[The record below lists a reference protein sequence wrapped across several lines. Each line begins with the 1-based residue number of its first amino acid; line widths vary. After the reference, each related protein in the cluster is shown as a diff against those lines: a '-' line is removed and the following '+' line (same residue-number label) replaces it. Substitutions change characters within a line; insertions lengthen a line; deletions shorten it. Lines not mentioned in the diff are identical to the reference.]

1 MNSFK
6 VTSNAPIDAL
16 RRTLMLGVAG
26 APLVQLAGCGGGSS
40 GSGSTAPPLVS
51 SPTPGA
57 DLPIIP
63 LVDGSVDATGTR
75 NFSLVVQ
82 AGTTIFR
89 SGVATATLGYNGQLL
104 GPALRLRSGEKVALH
119 VQNNLGEDTT
129 VHWHGLLVPAEA
141 DGGPHQV
148 IATGTQWTASFTV
161 ANPAST
167 CWFHPHTHGST
178 GRQVVMG
185 LAGLLIVDDA
195 RIARSTLPETWG
207 VDDLALV
214 LQDKRFTAAGQID
227 YTLSA
232 SDRTNGYTGDTL
244 LVNGALA
251 PVWQAPRQ
259 WVRFR
264 LLNGCNARTLV
275 LRLGNSLPMLQVANE
290 AGLLAVPV
298 ARPSVALGP
307 GERAEVLV
315 DFSAMPV
322 GQEVPVYVSAAAGG
336 MGMGNAAGAT
346 EVEAMTIRVSLP
358 KQTNAISS
366 PPSTVPAAPA
376 VVAGPGVINRT
387 FSLDGGMMGGA
398 FTINGRS
405 FDIGRIDFSVP
416 ANSVEVW
423 TFTNATN
430 MAHPMHVHGVK
441 MSMLTRAGVA
451 PAAYEQG
458 LRDTFIVEAMQTVRV
473 AVQTA
478 AVASPSPL
486 MFHCHI
492 LEHEDTGMMGQF
504 TTV

>member
-1 MNSFK
+1 MNGFK
-6 VTSNAPIDAL
+6 VASDAPIDAL

-26 APLVQLAGCGGGSS
+26 APLAQLTGCGGGSS
-40 GSGSTAPPLVS
+40 GSGSAAPPLVS

-57 DLPIIP
+57 ELPVIP
-63 LVDGSVDATGTR
+63 LVDGSVDATGAR
-75 NFSLVVQ
+75 NFSLVAQ
-82 AGTTIFR
+82 TGTTNFR

-129 VHWHGLLVPAEA
+129 VHWHGLLVPTEA

-148 IATGTQWTASFTV
+148 IAPGARWTASFTV

-185 LAGLLIVDDA
+185 LAGLLIVDDTT
-195 RIARSTLPETWG
+195 IAPSTLPDTWG

-214 LQDKRFTAAGQID
+214 LQDKRFTAAGQVD

-264 LLNGCNARTLV
+264 LLNGCNARTLD
-275 LRLGNSLPMLQVANE
+275 LRLGNSLSLLQVANE

-298 ARPSVALGP
+298 ARPSLALGP

-322 GQEVPVYVSAAAGG
+322 GQEVPLYVSAAAGS

-346 EVEAMTIRVSLP
+346 EVQAMTMRVSLP
-358 KQTNAISS
+358 KQANAMF
-366 PPSTVPAAPA
+366 VAAQYSA
-376 VVAGPGVINRT
+376 CGAGGRGGSGRKQPHLQPGWRDDGRGLHDQRPELRHRPGRLQRAGE
-387 FSLDGGMMGGA
+387 FGGSLDIYQCDQHGA
-398 FTINGRS
+398 SDARARCEDVDAHACRRGAGRLRTRS
-405 FDIGRIDFSVP
+405 SRYVRRRGHADGTGRGADSC
-416 ANSVEVW
+416 N
-423 TFTNATN
+423 
-430 MAHPMHVHGVK
+430 
-441 MSMLTRAGVA
+441 GVA
-451 PAAYEQG
+451 VTSHVSLPHPRA
-458 LRDTFIVEAMQTVRV
+458 
-473 AVQTA
+473 
-478 AVASPSPL
+478 
-486 MFHCHI
+486 
-492 LEHEDTGMMGQF
+492 
-504 TTV
+504 

>member
-1 MNSFK
+1 MFS
-6 VTSNAPIDAL
+6 
-16 RRTLMLGVAG
+16 RRGW
-26 APLVQLAGCGGGSS
+26 SK
-40 GSGSTAPPLVS
+40 
-51 SPTPGA
+51 
-57 DLPIIP
+57 
-63 LVDGSVDATGTR
+63 
-75 NFSLVVQ
+75 F
-82 AGTTIFR
+82 
-89 SGVATATLGYNGQLL
+89 
-104 GPALRLRSGEKVALH
+104 
-119 VQNNLGEDTT
+119 
-129 VHWHGLLVPAEA
+129 
-141 DGGPHQV
+141 
-148 IATGTQWTASFTV
+148 
-161 ANPAST
+161 
-167 CWFHPHTHGST
+167 
-178 GRQVVMG
+178 GRRAQ
-185 LAGLLIVDDA
+185 
-195 RIARSTLPETWG
+195 
-207 VDDLALV
+207 
-214 LQDKRFTAAGQID
+214 
-227 YTLSA
+227 
-232 SDRTNGYTGDTL
+232 
-244 LVNGALA
+244 
-251 PVWQAPRQ
+251 
-259 WVRFR
+259 
-264 LLNGCNARTLV
+264 LNGCNARTLV

-366 PPSTVPAAPA
+366 PPSTLPAAPA
-376 VVAGPGVINRT
+376 VVAGPGAINRT

-405 FDIGRIDFSVP
+405 LDIGRIDFSVP